1 MTIPRRLVTSETDRT
16 CPGWCDPAW
25 CTIYVAA
32 AGGCHQSKPVFV
44 VDDEGQR
51 RASVFLRQFP
61 HGHLQVA
68 WAVRGDSLPPACA
81 ARFAAALDEVAGWT
95 GVRRTG

>member
-1 MTIPRRLVTSETDRT
+1 MTAPRRLVTAETDRT
-16 CPGWCDPAW
+16 CPAWCDPKA
-25 CTIYVAA
+25 CTIYIAG
-32 AGGCHQSKPVFV
+32 AGGCHQSNPVFV
-44 VDDEGQR
+44 LDDAGQP

-61 HGHLQVA
+61 HGQLQVA

-95 GVRRTG
+95 GVRRAG